1 MTQEGIDYR
10 LPEFRNRDGKTRIL
24 YLWDQTLRPSE
35 PSAGAA
41 ADSEPDSQRE
51 DGPGTEINIEIEM
64 ETEIRMEQEPR
75 RPPEGFTLGV
85 EFSSEQINRALNA
98 PDGQQQFQLLPSVDT
113 SGHGTAVAGIA
124 AGSSAVYRGV
134 APEAEL
140 LVVKLG
146 LPDASSF
153 PRTTEIMR
161 AVTYTVNRA
170 IELQKP
176 VVINLS
182 FGNTY
187 GAHDGSSLIERF
199 LDNA

>member
-1 MTQEGIDYR
+1 MTQEGIDYS
-10 LPEFRNRDGKTRIL
+10 LPEFRDRDGKTRIL

-35 PSAGAA
+35 PSASSG

-51 DGPGTEINIEIEM
+51 EGPGTEIN
-64 ETEIRMEQEPR
+64 MEQEPR
-75 RPPEGFTLGV
+75 RPPEGFNQGV
-85 EFSSEQINRALNA
+85 EFNSDQINRALDA
-98 PDGQQQFQLLPSVDT
+98 ADGQQQFQLLPSVDT

-134 APEAEL
+134 APEAGL

-161 AVTYTVNRA
+161 AVTYTVNKA
-170 IELQKP
+170 IELQMP

>member
-10 LPEFRNRDGKTRIL
+10 LPEFRDRDGKTRIP

-35 PSAGAA
+35 PSAGSDAGSG

-51 DGPGTEINIEIEM
+51 EGPGTEIN
-64 ETEIRMEQEPR
+64 MEQEPR
-75 RPPEGFTLGV
+75 RPPEGFNQGV
-85 EFSSEQINRALNA
+85 EFTSEQINRALDA

-161 AVTYTVNRA
+161 AVTYTVNKA
-170 IELQKP
+170 IELQMP